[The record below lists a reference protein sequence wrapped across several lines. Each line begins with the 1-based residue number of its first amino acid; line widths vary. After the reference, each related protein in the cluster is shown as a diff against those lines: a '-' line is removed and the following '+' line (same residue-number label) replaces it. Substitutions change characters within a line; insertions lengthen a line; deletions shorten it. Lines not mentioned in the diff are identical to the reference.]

1 MRLTL
6 VLRTM
11 SLDDMKRE
19 LRERYK
25 LAKLIKEII
34 GKSMTKEQEKFLNEL
49 RKKVKAKEMTVEQAR
64 KEWNRKYK
72 VWRSDNPISTD
83 EIEEALDVLEQRRAW
98 LEENRPEA
106 KREIED
112 VRSCIISLL
121 VWIEDLKKY

>member
-1 MRLTL
+1 
-6 VLRTM
+6 M